1 MGHRAESDAALEE
14 LVKLRAET
22 GPFQIAEVYAY
33 RSQADEAFEWLD
45 HALNRRDPGIA
56 YVKATFFLTQIQ
68 NDRLWHQLL
77 GSMNLD
83 G

>member
-33 RSQADEAFEWLD
+33 RLQADEAFEWLD
-45 HALNRRDPGIA
+45 RALKRRDPGIA
-56 YVKATFFLTQIQ
+56 YVK
-68 NDRLWHQLL
+68 RH
-77 GSMNLD
+77 SS
-83 G
+83 